1 MAALAEEE
9 FKIAGELMGSSV
21 VQGGPA
27 PSFLSSSTYAYIV
40 SGVGSVKTDDADEI
54 VENLRM
60 KNAVNKVTGDNF
72 FNTINILLISQFY
85 ITTIRKLV
93 SYTYANID
101 QFDFV

>member
-54 VENLRM
+54 VENLHM

-72 FNTINILLISQFY
+72 FNTIILLIAQFY

>member
-54 VENLRM
+54 VENLHM

-72 FNTINILLISQFY
+72 FNTSILLISQFY
-85 ITTIRKLV
+85 ITTTRKLV
-93 SYTYANID
+93 SYT
-101 QFDFV
+101 